1 MSAVG
6 GGIMVCPGRGSCAC
20 AVARSILIMAVAAW
34 SRAEGW
40 RWSYDTAPAPP
51 RRHTRGTTQHRGGG
65 APARMTVRQGAGRGA
80 GQRPGV
86 MSGHE
91 APPPCCAGLVCGGWC
106 GASQPP
112 LPWPRPVV
120 PAKLPP
126 ARAAQPDSSLPLPV
140 SHRDPQ
146 LHHHQHQPAQ
156 RHHVHVLRSR

>member
-51 RRHTRGTTQHRGGG
+51 RRHTRGTTQRRGGG
-65 APARMTVRQGAGRGA
+65 APGHVTVRQGAGRGA

-86 MSGHE
+86 RSGHE

-106 GASQPP
+106 GPASQHCHG
-112 LPWPRPVV
+112 LGPWSRPGCPSQGS
-120 PAKLPP
+120 PAWLQF
-126 ARAAQPDSSLPLPV
+126 AAASE
-140 SHRDPQ
+140 PQ
-146 LHHHQHQPAQ
+146 RSPGPQHQPAQ